1 MALKLIVFSIDL
13 VYDVRLSF
21 VNIEMNI
28 RQKIVMRSFKSR
40 KIPLRFEGKLL
51 PWYIF
56 KLTFSFA
63 LSNIIE
69 FLSVVNQ

>member
-1 MALKLIVFSIDL
+1 MALKLIVFFIDL

-28 RQKIVMRSFKSR
+28 RQKIVMRSVKSR
-40 KIPLRFEGKLL
+40 KIPLRFEEKLL

-63 LSNIIE
+63 FKKILE

>member
-13 VYDVRLSF
+13 VYDVLFSF

-28 RQKIVMRSFKSR
+28 TQTIVVRLLISR
-40 KIPLRFEGKLL
+40 KIPLWFEGKLL

-56 KLTFSFA
+56 KLTFNIA
-63 LSNIIE
+63 LNEIPE